1 MKKKSDNSIANIERA
16 ISQKYGA
23 EAVQNPRANWDED
36 KEKEY
41 LEQMRELYE
50 KTKRIEESQEKV
62 DVNGI
67 KVSKK
72 LFNRDAAQYCPV
84 CSSPMRKAA
93 DDVCLIKFKCC
104 STCYIEYI
112 EGREERWLNGWRPN
126 KKEEI

>member
-84 CSSPMRKAA
+84 CSSPMRKVA
-93 DDVCLIKFKCC
+93 DDVCLIKFKSC
-104 STCYIEYI
+104 SKCYIKYI
-112 EGREERWLNGWRPN
+112 EGREERWLSGWRPN
-126 KKEEI
+126 TKEEI

>member
-1 MKKKSDNSIANIERA
+1 MKKKSDNSIASIEKA
-16 ISQKYGA
+16 ISEKYGA
-23 EAVQNPRANWDED
+23 ETVQNPHGNWDEI

-41 LEQMRELYE
+41 LQQIQELYK
-50 KTKRIEESQEKV
+50 KTKRIEEAQEKI

-84 CSSPMRKAA
+84 CSSPIRKVQ

-104 STCYIEYI
+104 STCYIKYI
-112 EGREERWLNGWRPN
+112 EGREERWFNGWRPTT
-126 KKEEI
+126 KEEI